1 MCLCQ
6 GMGVLCRLLMFFS
19 SPQPRAAGPGSAS
32 LSIHEDT
39 WMWKLK
45 GKFMPAG
52 LSCHPP
58 FHPPLPLA
66 SNLIWKCV
74 FCNLGINLS
83 VNMVYYNI
91 KKIKVFFWLSNS
103 TLMFAKDVKKKT
115 GKTIFTVM
123 KNIIYQFW
131 IIAWSCI
138 KTIQNSFIVIQVAFM
153 SKDCYM
159 FMV

>member
-6 GMGVLCRLLMFFS
+6 GMGILCRLLMFFS

-103 TLMFAKDVKKKT
+103 TLMFAKDVKKKNR
-115 GKTIFTVM
+115 KNYIHSNEEYNIPILNYCMVM
-123 KNIIYQFW
+123 HKNNSEFFHCHS
-131 IIAWSCI
+131 SC
-138 KTIQNSFIVIQVAFM
+138 F
-153 SKDCYM
+153 YE
-159 FMV
+159 